1 MYTFSLYIVIAN
13 LWMIYRMIFKKDKTN
28 DISNCK
34 NIFILALR
42 YLLTITIGMPV
53 FYLLILVSFITGL
66 ALGISLRIGNEAKR
80 IKEIVNNNP
89 YTLLKERYDIKLVG
103 MMYKAKAL
111 AILMYINR
119 YVIKILSAIRKKL
132 VV

>member
-119 YVIKILSAIRKKL
+119 YVIKVLSAIRKKL

>member
-1 MYTFSLYIVIAN
+1 MYIFSLYIVIAN

-89 YTLLKERYDIKLVG
+89 YTLLKERYDIKLIG

-119 YVIKILSAIRKKL
+119 YVIKVLSAIRKKL

>member
-66 ALGISLRIGNEAKR
+66 ALGISFRIGNEAKK

-119 YVIKILSAIRKKL
+119 YVIKVLSAIRKKL

>member
-66 ALGISLRIGNEAKR
+66 ALGISLRIGDEAKR

-119 YVIKILSAIRKKL
+119 YVIKVLSAIRKKL

>member
-119 YVIKILSAIRKKL
+119 YVIKILIAIRKKL